1 MSSNFESLAQQAE
14 RIRIPRDGTK
24 LLDQN
29 EYFDAYDKIEEL
41 IDSLENQELGER
53 YLPIADL
60 FWHLPDAL
68 SAKLANRM
76 IEDHLLEKDA
86 WSEIYLW
93 SWAAVRKQ
101 GEHNFASRVYHAI
114 ALQALG
120 EGPRAREILRDCM
133 ESAGEASGHAMRLI
147 FGPAPE
153 TRTNYGLLDWKNAPP
168 NPFSELEATWL
179 HDPRVANVEKES
191 RENLG
196 FAAKEKVQ
204 RLALDSS
211 GLVSHLLGVVARLPE
226 DPEVRQ
232 IALLGG
238 LRAYLSIWEFDNS
251 SDLLQLA
258 KESLQEG
265 STGSTVRAL
274 GFLALATLYQD
285 DEAYILYI
293 EELKKIGYVDQAIG
307 VALAAD
313 VRHVPGA
320 GELLAKL
327 MSM

>member
-1 MSSNFESLAQQAE
+1 
-14 RIRIPRDGTK
+14 
-24 LLDQN
+24 
-29 EYFDAYDKIEEL
+29 
-41 IDSLENQELGER
+41 
-53 YLPIADL
+53 
-60 FWHLPDAL
+60 
-68 SAKLANRM
+68 
-76 IEDHLLEKDA
+76 
-86 WSEIYLW
+86 
-93 SWAAVRKQ
+93 
-101 GEHNFASRVYHAI
+101 
-114 ALQALG
+114 
-120 EGPRAREILRDCM
+120 M

>member
-1 MSSNFESLAQQAE
+1 M
-14 RIRIPRDGTK
+14 K
-24 LLDQN
+24 LL
-29 EYFDAYDKIEEL
+29 
-41 IDSLENQELGER
+41 
-53 YLPIADL
+53 
-60 FWHLPDAL
+60 
-68 SAKLANRM
+68 
-76 IEDHLLEKDA
+76 
-86 WSEIYLW
+86 
-93 SWAAVRKQ
+93 
-101 GEHNFASRVYHAI
+101 
-114 ALQALG
+114 
-120 EGPRAREILRDCM
+120 
-133 ESAGEASGHAMRLI
+133 

-153 TRTNYGLLDWKNAPP
+153 TRTNYGLLDWSTAPP
-168 NPFSELEATWL
+168 SPFSELEATWL

-191 RENLG
+191 RENLS

-211 GLVSHLLGVVARLPE
+211 GLVSHLLGVLDRLPE

-238 LRAYLSIWEFDNS
+238 LRAYLSIWKFDNS

-258 KESLQEG
+258 KESLLEG
-265 STGSTVRAL
+265 LTARAL

-293 EELKKIGYVDQAIG
+293 EALTKIGYVDQAIG

-313 VRHVPGA
+313 VRNVPGA

>member
-1 MSSNFESLAQQAE
+1 MSSNFESLALQAE
-14 RIRIPRDGTK
+14 KIKSARDE
-24 LLDQN
+24 N
-29 EYFDAYDKIEEL
+29 EFLESYDKIDEL

-53 YLPIADL
+53 YLSIADL

-101 GEHNFASRVYHAI
+101 GEHNFASRIYHAI
-114 ALQALG
+114 ALKALG
-120 EGPRAREILRDCM
+120 EGPRAREILHDCM
-133 ESAGEASGHAMRLI
+133 ESAGEASGHAMQLI

-153 TRTNYGLLDWKNAPP
+153 TRTKYGLLDWSTAPP
-168 NPFSELEATWL
+168 SPFSELEATWL

-191 RENLG
+191 RENLS

-211 GLVSHLLGVVARLPE
+211 GLVSHLLGVLDRLPE

-238 LRAYLSIWEFDNS
+238 LRAYLSIWKFDNS

-258 KESLQEG
+258 KESLLEG
-265 STGSTVRAL
+265 LTARAL

-293 EELKKIGYVDQAIG
+293 EELTKIGYVDQAIG

-313 VRHVPGA
+313 VRNVPGA

>member
-1 MSSNFESLAQQAE
+1 
-14 RIRIPRDGTK
+14 
-24 LLDQN
+24 
-29 EYFDAYDKIEEL
+29 
-41 IDSLENQELGER
+41 
-53 YLPIADL
+53 
-60 FWHLPDAL
+60 
-68 SAKLANRM
+68 
-76 IEDHLLEKDA
+76 
-86 WSEIYLW
+86 
-93 SWAAVRKQ
+93 
-101 GEHNFASRVYHAI
+101 
-114 ALQALG
+114 
-120 EGPRAREILRDCM
+120 M
-133 ESAGEASGHAMRLI
+133 ESAGEASGHAMQLI

-153 TRTNYGLLDWKNAPP
+153 TRTKYGLLDWSSAPP
-168 NPFSELEATWL
+168 SPFSELEATWL

-204 RLALDSS
+204 RLALDAS

-258 KESLQEG
+258 KESLLG
-265 STGSTVRAL
+265 GLTARAL

-293 EELKKIGYVDQAIG
+293 EELTKIGYVNQAIE
-307 VALAAD
+307 VATAAD
-313 VRHVPGA
+313 VRNVPGA
-320 GELLAKL
+320 GELLSKL

>member
-1 MSSNFESLAQQAE
+1 MSSNFESLALQAE
-14 RIRIPRDGTK
+14 KIKSARDE
-24 LLDQN
+24 N
-29 EYFDAYDKIEEL
+29 EFLESYDKIDEL

-53 YLPIADL
+53 YLTIADL

-101 GEHNFASRVYHAI
+101 GEHNFASRVYHAL
-114 ALQALG
+114 ALKALG
-120 EGPRAREILRDCM
+120 EGPRAREILHDCM
-133 ESAGEASGHAMRLI
+133 ESAGEASGHAMKLL

-153 TRTNYGLLDWKNAPP
+153 TRTNYGLLDWKTAPP
-168 NPFSELEATWL
+168 SPFSELEAAWL
-179 HDPRVANVEKES
+179 HDPRVANVEKEMHK
-191 RENLG
+191 NLG

-211 GLVSHLLGVVARLPE
+211 GLVSHILGVVARLPE

-238 LRAYLSIWEFDNS
+238 LRAHLSIWEFDNS

-258 KESLQEG
+258 KESLLEG
-265 STGSTVRAL
+265 MTARAL

-293 EELKKIGYVDQAIG
+293 EELTKIGYVDQAIG

-313 VRHVPGA
+313 VRNVPGA
-320 GELLAKL
+320 GELLSKL